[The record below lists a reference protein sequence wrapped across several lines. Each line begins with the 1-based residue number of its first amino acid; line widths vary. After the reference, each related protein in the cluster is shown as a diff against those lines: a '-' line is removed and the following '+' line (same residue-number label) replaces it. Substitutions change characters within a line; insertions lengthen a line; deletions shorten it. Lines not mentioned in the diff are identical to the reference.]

1 VSHCKCTEMFNKER
15 HLLGK
20 KSYYTYYYI
29 KFIIHTSSNGDI
41 QNNSASEND
50 N

>member
-1 VSHCKCTEMFNKER
+1 MSHCKGTEMFNKES
-15 HLLGK
+15 HSHGK
-20 KSYYTYYYI
+20 KSSNLCM
-29 KFIIHTSSNGDI
+29 IHTSSNGDI